1 MKIDKKKRTSRKTEA
16 PTMAVRSALKKP
28 EKNAQS
34 NSGEKGW
41 TWYYCGKDGHLKQD
55 CPQASKLPLAPGPV
69 CKRPYGEETV
79 LCDVGPRGQ
88 TLKTIRAEG
97 SQGSPDK
104 HTS

>member
-79 LCDVGPRGQ
+79 LCGVGPRGQ